1 MKNTKRKKKNRA
13 MFKPLED
20 KLKIIYLNLVK
31 NPSYKE

>member
-20 KLKIIYLNLVK
+20 KLKINK
-31 NPSYKE
+31 NNIP